1 MIKKSKLLAGLLGLL
16 GLCLLAS
23 PALAEAPVNDKLPD
37 PDGKPADM
45 SKPVKVFILMGQSNT
60 LEFGQVE
67 GDKPGALRKAVTEEG
82 LYPFLMDEEGNW
94 TTRQD
99 VRQVHVMGSGGF
111 NPEKTKVQRNA
122 WLTVNKKVGI
132 DTAIGHHL
140 GNHFDAPVM
149 ILRSSI
155 GNRSLGWDL
164 LPPGTPRY
172 SHNGVESAGYKETV
186 QSKKDKTIVP
196 WVEGG
201 DMLQWYA
208 GLQYDGDVARAKQ
221 VLENI
226 GEYYPDATKYEVAGF
241 IWFQGDKD
249 RYNEVHAAH
258 YGKNLQRLFDALRK
272 DFNAPDAKIVVGTL
286 GQTNKD
292 TAKGNEKMIIEGM
305 FAFGEENKGKAA
317 VVYTHPLSMGSS
329 SNAHYGGNAKTYM
342 NFGLGMGEALV
353 DLYKVG
359 SGNAQ

>member
-1 MIKKSKLLAGLLGLL
+1 MNSPMLNRTKLFAALFSLSLMVMPTLAD
-16 GLCLLAS
+16 
-23 PALAEAPVNDKLPD
+23 APINDKLPD
-37 PDGKPADM
+37 PDGEPADM
-45 SKPVKVFILMGQSNT
+45 TKPVQVFIVMGQSNT
-60 LEFGQVE
+60 LEFGKVK
-67 GDKPGALRKAVTEEG
+67 GDKDGTLEHAVKTDK
-82 LYPFLMDEEGNW
+82 LYPFLVDDAGNW

-111 NPEKTKVQRNA
+111 NPEKTKLQRNA
-122 WLTVNKKVGI
+122 WLTVNNKIGI
-132 DTAIGHHL
+132 DTGAGHHL

-149 ILRSSI
+149 VLRSSI

-172 SHNGVESAGYKETV
+172 SHNGVESAGYKETIK
-186 QSKKDKTIVP
+186 SKKDKTIVP

-208 GLQYDGDVARAKQ
+208 GLQYDGDVARAKE
-221 VLENI
+221 VLDNI
-226 GEYYPDATKYEVAGF
+226 GEYYPGATEYEVAGF

-258 YGKNLQRLFDALRK
+258 YGKNLQLLFNALRK

-305 FAFGEENKGKAA
+305 FAFAADEQNKGKAA

-329 SNAHYGGNAKTYM
+329 SNAHYGGNAKTYL

-353 DLYKVG
+353 DLFE
-359 SGNAQ
+359 AD